1 MTWNVR
7 DYFVSL
13 PVLDKG
19 SVELVDAMIEHPLL
33 KIVNS
38 ARVSFAK
45 SSESFEEKD
54 KKLVKYLS
62 DHGHFSTFRHSY
74 FSFKV
79 KAPLF
84 VFRQWWKYQIGS
96 DWTNSDELGATVSIP
111 DTGWNEVSGRY
122 VEHAP
127 EFYIPDAF
135 HKQSASNKQ
144 GSTDEII
151 NRLEDGVSSIGAYLS
166 HVQNSY
172 TLYKQMIG
180 AGIAK
185 EEARMVLPPSIY
197 TECIWTCSVQTL
209 IHFLNQRRDAHAQRH
224 IRAYADAVHEIV
236 FPILGPVLPHQSE

>member
-1 MTWNVR
+1 MWNVR
-7 DYFVSL
+7 DYFVSK
-13 PVLDKG
+13 PVLDHG
-19 SVELVDAMIEHPLL
+19 YIELVDAMVENPLL
-33 KIVNS
+33 KVVNS

-45 SSESFEEKD
+45 SSENLQPKDEK
-54 KKLVKYLS
+54 LIKYLS
-62 DHGHFSTFRHSY
+62 DHGHFSTFRHTY

-96 DWTNSDELGATVSIP
+96 DWTNADELGSAVSIP

-127 EFYIPDAF
+127 EFYVPDCF

-144 GSTDEII
+144 GSTDDIVD
-151 NRLEDGVSSIGAYLS
+151 RLPDGQNALGAYKMNIDS
-166 HVQNSY
+166 AYS
-172 TLYKQMIG
+172 LYKQMID

-197 TECIWTCSVQTL
+197 TECIWTCSIQTL
-209 IHFLNQRRDAHAQRH
+209 VHFLTQRRDSHAQRH
-224 IRAYADAVHEIV
+224 IRAYADAVDEIML
-236 FPILGPVLPHQSE
+236 PILGSLLPYHS